1 MIRYTVTAM
10 LAFLFMGS
18 SAFAMGCGGECASCH
33 ALSQQE
39 AARLLEKVGT
49 VKTVKMAPIRGLY
62 ELTLEKDGR
71 QGIAYLDYG
80 KKHVMVGP
88 IFPLDPKEA
97 SAATPKKTA
106 HVEPGKIP
114 SENSLIMGNPRGTKR
129 LFVFTDPECPFC
141 ARLHGELKKL
151 VAMEPDLIVYIKLLP
166 LKIHPHSF
174 DKARVILGARSLE
187 LLDKAFAGGR
197 LPQPGAGDSAD
208 PVEATLKV
216 AGSRGIDATPTL
228 VLPDGQIFAGFKTAE
243 ELRKMVSNVSDKGA
257 KP

>member
-18 SAFAMGCGGECASCH
+18 SAYAMGCGGECASCH

-39 AARLLEKVGT
+39 AARLLAKVGT
-49 VKTVKMAPIRGLY
+49 VKTVKMASVRGLY
-62 ELTLEKDGR
+62 ELTLERDGR

-80 KKHVMVGP
+80 KKHLMAGP

-97 SAATPKKTA
+97 FAATPKKAA

-114 SENSLIMGNPRGTKR
+114 VENSLVMGNPKGAKK

-141 ARLHGELKKL
+141 AKLHAELKKL

-166 LKIHPHSF
+166 LKIHPHAY

-187 LLDKAFAGGR
+187 LLDKAFAGGT

-208 PVEATLKV
+208 PVEATIKV
-216 AGSRGIDATPTL
+216 AGSLGIDATPTL
-228 VLPDGQIFAGFKTAE
+228 VLPNGEIIVGGQDAE
-243 ELRKMVSNVSDKGA
+243 SLKGLLA
-257 KP
+257 SVMK